1 MTTNGVDAF
10 HNNQHDIAVVYFKKS
25 FQRKQML
32 NSS

>member
-10 HNNQHDIAVVYFKKS
+10 HNNQHDIAVVYLKKG

-32 NSS
+32 ISS